1 MEILSNIIRIANKIL
16 DYRRTHTSIFPFF
29 SLSFLNFVAGYKTI
43 LKCVNGKFRSGEL
56 TAIMGPSGAGKSTL
70 MNVLAG
76 YK

>member
-1 MEILSNIIRIANKIL
+1 MKIFSNIIRVANKL
-16 DYRRTHTSIFPFF
+16 FDYRRTYLYFNF
-29 SLSFLNFVAGYKTI
+29 SSLFLNFVAGYKTI